1 MKLETLIEQS
11 YHKLNDSDLVIW
23 EYLRG
28 HMEACKNISI
38 DELAAACHISHT
50 TILRFSKKLG
60 LKGFSEL
67 KVLLKWQQPTARG
80 FSLDELDKA
89 MQDYQQTLEY
99 LRTVDLSDLFI
110 LWDKADKIYVY
121 GSGNVQQYAG
131 RDLKRCFFVANK
143 LLHTIDGEDEMLRIA
158 PHLRENDVMLF
169 ISLSGN
175 NAFMNR
181 IAEQLKSAGRV
192 IVSITRIQ
200 SNRLIYLS
208 DINIPFFTHEVQTG
222 ADYEVWLTA
231 QLFLINEFLILK
243 YLEYREKHGR

>member
-1 MKLETLIEQS
+1 MKLETLVEQN
-11 YHKLNDSDLVIW
+11 YHKLNDSDLIIW
-23 EYLRG
+23 EYLRS
-28 HMEACKNISI
+28 HMEACKSATI
-38 DELAAACHISHT
+38 DDLAAACHTSHT
-50 TILRFSKKLG
+50 TILRFAKKLG

-67 KVLLKWQQPTARG
+67 KVILKWQQSTARG
-80 FSLDELDKA
+80 FSVDELDKA

-99 LRTVDLSDLFI
+99 LRTVDLTDLFT
-110 LWDKADKIYVY
+110 LWDKADRIYVY
-121 GSGNVQQYAG
+121 GSGNVQQYAS

-158 PHLRENDVMLF
+158 PHLRESDVMLF

-175 NAFMNR
+175 NAFVNR
-181 IAEQLKSAGRV
+181 IAEQMKRAGRI

-222 ADYEVWLTA
+222 AEYEVWLTA

-243 YLEYREKHGR
+243 YLEYREKQL